1 MKTISIDE
9 VLDRELPIID
19 VRTPAEYEQFHIPGA
34 VNMPIFSNEERE
46 IVGTTYKKEGTEAA
60 KELGISLV
68 SPSLPEFYKR
78 AKTISQ
84 GKEFVVYCWRGGMR
98 SKSLAVIF
106 EMMGLPC
113 LQLVG
118 GIRAYRQKVI
128 DQLGTYSEREIPF
141 VVLEG
146 LTGTSKTE
154 ILQRLEESGYPVIDL
169 EGLAAHRGSVFGRV
183 NLPGRSQ
190 KEFEAKLYDR
200 LNEIGDTDYY
210 VIESESKRL
219 GNIIV
224 PDFIL
229 EGKQKGTRIH
239 VHAPLSYRIQ
249 TILNTYH
256 PEQNAEKIV
265 KGIHKIEKR
274 LSDEN
279 RQLIYRALEEEKYGT
294 VVEKLLLD
302 YYDPRYTYK
311 ATENEGEIVNIHY
324 RSLVEGCHL
333 VQNEI
338 DCLVSKLRSEGEKV
352 SL

>member
-1 MKTISIDE
+1 MKTISINE
-9 VLDRELPIID
+9 LFDREIPIID

-68 SPSLPEFYKR
+68 SPSLPEFYKL

-84 GKEFVVYCWRGGMR
+84 GKEFVIYCWRGGMR

-113 LQLVG
+113 RQLVG
-118 GIRAYRQKVI
+118 GIRSYRQTI
-128 DQLGTYSEREIPF
+128 IEQLEKYAKREVEF

-154 ILQRLEESGYPVIDL
+154 ILHHLKENGYPVIDL

-183 NLPGRSQ
+183 GLPERSQ

-200 LNEIGDTDYY
+200 LNEIGETDYY

-224 PDFIL
+224 PNFIL

-256 PEQNAEKIV
+256 PEQNAQKIV

-274 LSDEN
+274 LSEED
-279 RQLIYRALEEEKYGT
+279 RQHIYRALEEENYGT

-311 ATENEGEIVNIHY
+311 ATENIGEVINVHY
-324 RSLVEGCHL
+324 QSLVEGCHL
-333 VQNEI
+333 VQDEV
-338 DCLVSKLRSEGEKV
+338 DRLVPKLRSEGEKV